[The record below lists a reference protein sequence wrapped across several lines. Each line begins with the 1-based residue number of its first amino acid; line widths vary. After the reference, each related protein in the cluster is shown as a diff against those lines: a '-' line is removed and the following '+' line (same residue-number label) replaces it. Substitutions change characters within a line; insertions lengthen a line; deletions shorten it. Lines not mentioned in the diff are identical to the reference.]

1 MAVHSYVFGFQS
13 LAARKTFDANLV
25 KEGVLEKIAILFM
38 ASLVASFA
46 FISRVNASPVAYA
59 SGTGGGGACTVSAPC
74 AFADALSLVDGGGLV
89 KCLDAGPYV
98 YTGVGFSRS
107 MTIDCPGVIR
117 ITFPNF
123 GAFWLSGTSSQVV
136 RIRNA
141 IFDGGSGGWPAIR
154 VIGSP
159 TVFLENCV
167 FQNHNAGNAIAIE
180 FKPNAPG
187 AQLIMTDTVVDNNG
201 IMPST
206 GGGLQVFPAP
216 GGGAGVILNRVR
228 FGFNVTAIV
237 SSSGN
242 GGIGV
247 SMKDSQ
253 VISSRSNGIL
263 VQAGTTINFVIDQ
276 SSLTNNVGNALQSS
290 GANSHVYIGNS
301 TIFGNDVGVSAEA
314 GTVQSFKNNQIF
326 GNGSDGTPLPAVPGA
341 TGGLQ

>member
-1 MAVHSYVFGFQS
+1 VAVHSYMFGLRS
-13 LAARKTFDANLV
+13 LAARKTFDVNLV
-25 KEGVLEKIAILFM
+25 KEAVLKKVAILFM

-46 FISRVNASPVAYA
+46 FISRVNAASVAYA
-59 SGTGGGGACTVSAPC
+59 SGTGSGSACTPSAPC
-74 AFADALSLVDGGGLV
+74 GFISAVSSVDDGGLV

-98 YTGVGFSRS
+98 YTGVGFAKS
-107 MTIDCPGVIR
+107 MTIDCPGAIR

-123 GAFWLSGTSSQVV
+123 GAIQLNGTSSQMV

-154 VIGSP
+154 VLGSP
-159 TVFLENCV
+159 TLFLENCV

-187 AQLIMTDTVVDNNG
+187 AQLIMTDTVVDDNG
-201 IMPST
+201 IMPSS
-206 GGGLQVFPAP
+206 GGGLQVAPSP

-228 FGFNVTAIV
+228 FGFNVTAMV
-237 SSSGN
+237 LNSGS
-242 GGIGV
+242 GGIGTAI
-247 SMKDSQ
+247 KDSQ

-263 VQAGTTINFVIDQ
+263 VQAGTTINFVIDR
-276 SSLTNNVGNALQSS
+276 SSLTNNVGNALQTS

-326 GNGSDGTPLPAVPGA
+326 GNGTDGTPLPAVPGA

>member
-1 MAVHSYVFGFQS
+1 
-13 LAARKTFDANLV
+13 LV
-25 KEGVLEKIAILFM
+25 KEVVLKKVAILFM

-59 SGTGGGGACTVSAPC
+59 SGTGGGAACTVSAPC
-74 AFADALSLVDGGGLV
+74 SFVGAVSLVDDGGLV
-89 KCLDAGPYV
+89 KCLDVGPYV
-98 YTGVGFSRS
+98 YAGSAFGAKSL
-107 MTIDCPGVIR
+107 TIDCPGVIR
-117 ITFPNF
+117 IFGTNF
-123 GAFWLSGTSSQVV
+123 GAVQLDGTSSQVV

-154 VIGSP
+154 VVGSP
-159 TVFLENCV
+159 TLILENCV
-167 FQNHNAGNAIAIE
+167 FQNHKTGNAIAIE

-187 AQLIMTDTVVDNNG
+187 AQLIMTDTVIDNNG

-206 GGGLQVFPAP
+206 GGGLQVAPAP

-228 FGFNVTAIV
+228 FGFNVTAMV
-237 SSSGN
+237 LYSGS
-242 GGIGV
+242 GGIGM

-263 VQAGTTINFVIDQ
+263 VQAGTTISLVIDR

-290 GANSHVYIGNS
+290 GANSQVYIGNS
-301 TIFGNDVGVSAEA
+301 TIFANDVGVS
-314 GTVQSFKNNQIF
+314 GTVQSFKNNQII
-326 GNGSDGTPLPAVPGA
+326 GNGTDGTPLPAVPGV